1 MKEEKDKKIADAQ
14 TLERLLV
21 QERAALRAFRFQLAG
36 GKLKNNRSIREA
48 KKRIARILTRACAL
62 RRKSEAAESASAASI

>member
-1 MKEEKDKKIADAQ
+1 MEEEKDTKVADAQ
-14 TLERLLV
+14 TLERLLA

-48 KKRIARILTRACAL
+48 RKRIARILTRACAL
-62 RRKSEAAESASAASI
+62 RRKSKAASPVSGASI